1 MPEQTLQSIAFPT
14 LSDAQIREFEAGT
27 GAISRSFGTARS
39 SSRSAT
45 GTSSSSSSSPGR
57 SRSSIIPANEP
68 KTVTIHRKGEFTG
81 DVSHL
86 TGRASIISAVAR
98 GQCEASEV
106 SGDALRAALNQCP
119 TLSDI
124 ILQAFI
130 ARRQLLRESGDFM
143 GLRVIGS
150 RYSTDTFRVRDFLAK
165 NRALFT
171 WLDVETHPEVGQ
183 LLQQFGLTEADT
195 PVVALG
201 DLLLLRNPSNRELA
215 DAIGIHQP
223 LEQTVYDLVVVGAG
237 PAGLAAA
244 VYGASE
250 GLHTVLLERTAPG
263 GQAGASMRIENYLGF
278 PTGVTGSE
286 LAERAMLQA
295 NKFGARLSVPS
306 QVTGLTL
313 GERLLRP
320 ASGRRRDGHHEVPAH
335 RHGRRL
341 PPLGRRGVRAL
352 RGQGRLLRGHARRG
366 ADLPRGAGRARGRRQ
381 LGRAKPRS
389 SSPSMRAGWS
399 CLIRGDSLYKSMSSY
414 LARRIEHTRNIK
426 LHVNTTIRRM
436 RGDGHLDG
444 VEVLHES
451 TGQARMVDT
460 PAVFSFIG
468 AVPRTEWLPP
478 EIERDA
484 KGFIRTGADV
494 AQSPHW
500 RSRRPPFLLE
510 TSRPGVFAA
519 GDVRSGSAKR
529 VASAVGEGSMVVQF
543 VHEVLETL

>member
-1 MPEQTLQSIAFPT
+1 MYLGISSCESEVAAMPEQTLQSVAFPT

-27 GAISRSFGTARS
+27 GAVSRSFRDGEVLIAVGDRDFKFFIVKAGEIEILDHS
-39 SSRSAT
+39 GER
-45 GTSSSSSSSPGR
+45 
-57 SRSSIIPANEP
+57 P

-98 GQCEASEV
+98 GQCEAAEV
-106 SGDALRAALNQCP
+106 SGEALRAALNQCP

-130 ARRQLLRESGDFM
+130 ARRQLLRESGDFV

-150 RYSTDTFRVRDFLAK
+150 RYSTDTFRVRDFMAK

-171 WLDVETHPEVGQ
+171 WLDVETHPEVGE
-183 LLQQFGLTEADT
+183 LLQHFGLTEADT

-223 LEQTVYDLVVVGAG
+223 LERTVYDLVVVGAG

-250 GLHTVLLERTAPG
+250 GLRTLLVERTAPG

-295 NKFGARLSVPS
+295 NKFGARLSMPS
-306 QVTGLTL
+306 QVTGLTWENAYSVL
-313 GERLLRP
+313 
-320 ASGRRRDGHHEVPAH
+320 
-335 RHGRRL
+335 
-341 PPLGRRGVRAL
+341 
-352 RGQGRLLRGHARRG
+352 
-366 ADLPRGAGRARGRRQ
+366 
-381 LGRAKPRS
+381 
-389 SSPSMRAGWS
+389 
-399 CLIRGDSLYKSMSSY
+399 
-414 LARRIEHTRNIK
+414 
-426 LHVNTTIRRM
+426 
-436 RGDGHLDG
+436 HLDG
-444 VEVLHES
+444 GETLTTKCLLIA
-451 TGQARMVDT
+451 TGAD
-460 PAVFSFIG
+460 
-468 AVPRTEWLPP
+468 
-478 EIERDA
+478 
-484 KGFIRTGADV
+484 FIRTGADV

-500 RSRRPPFLLE
+500 SSRRPPFLLE

-529 VASAVGEGSMVVQF
+529 VAAAVGEGSMVVQF